1 MPDRT
6 TLARLGKLVAADVA
20 VGQPGPNSQ
29 AASRFLEAQPEA
41 ALDLLD
47 MLLGEAGKKR
57 RNEKLMTAYGF
68 MFGQALEFTRY
79 AVEGGFVQA
88 AALVDAVRERLLSV
102 GKDGQ
107 VEAAVVLMVLREFT
121 SAKLDPGLELRALM
135 NRLAD
140 GMATMS
146 APGPEGI
153 KGLDTYL
160 EDLTRQVDGDPFA
173 LHAEVSEM
181 AGAFPDHQR
190 AAIGAWLLQASEEA
204 AREAALGWLLDASPS
219 VRNSTASGIE
229 HAAAT
234 GGVSGVTLR
243 RLIAI
248 RNWLPEADRL
258 SVDRTIQTCRRKGVE
273 ISPWPQPQVREVLAS
288 GIDGAGAQSVFVL
301 GREGRRNAIAC
312 LLVKHGIGIRDA
324 WARHGLTRAEWNE
337 FLGQIEE
344 IDLLPISL
352 DHVRIAAA
360 HALAVNLG
368 SGVMPPFAMLDVMET
383 AGLQGLQP
391 EALSADAVLSLLEA
405 EAAPA
410 LLRAEVVKEILASSR
425 HLPGEFEFLASWFE
439 ADTEV
444 EQLLASKKLSR
455 AKRRALVQDELL
467 PRRRTKWVERLAWT
481 ALTLR
486 HGEEDEPW
494 EAFFVSAR
502 ELAAGRPV
510 GEIPLMAHVVALTV
524 DAYTATHSVGP
535 SRPANQRR

>member
-6 TLARLGKLVAADVA
+6 TLARLGELVAADVA

-41 ALDLLD
+41 ALDLLEL
-47 MLLGEAGKKR
+47 LLGEAGKKR
-57 RNEKLMTAYGF
+57 RNENLMTAYGF
-68 MFGQALEFTRY
+68 LFGQALEFTRY

-88 AALVDAVRERLLSV
+88 AELVDAVRERLLAV
-102 GKDGQ
+102 GKAGQ

-121 SAKLDPGLELRALM
+121 NAKLDPGSELRALM

-146 APGPEGI
+146 ASAREGI

-258 SVDRTIQTCRRKGVE
+258 SVDRTIQACRRKGVE

-301 GREGRRNAIAC
+301 GREGRRNATAC

-324 WARHGLTRAEWNE
+324 WGRHGLTRAEWDE

-352 DHVRIAAA
+352 DYVQIAAA

-368 SGVMPPFAMLDVMET
+368 AGVMPPFAMLDVMET

-391 EALSADAVLSLLEA
+391 EGLSADAVLRLLEA
-405 EAAPA
+405 EATPA
-410 LLRAEVVKEILASSR
+410 LMQVEAVKEILASSR

-444 EQLLASKKLSR
+444 EQLLGSKKLSR

-510 GEIPLMAHVVALTV
+510 GEIPIMAHVVALTV
-524 DAYTATHSVGP
+524 GAYTAAHSVRP
-535 SRPANQRR
+535 SRPANRRR